1 MLAYSNNR
9 CQPNRIPGRFLF
21 VKCKS
26 LDRGLARLRRVN
38 EIPSR
43 VLRGRGVHSSDIVS
57 SYWPPC
63 FSCFDHMRNFVA
75 TDCSLVKLWLFPFL
89 PNFRLG
95 IISVQGFFFLIGF
108 VRFWGFVLSLRW
120 RWKFK
125 IQFISQSLKRVYKL
139 INYFFETP
147 IVLHFVHFRIIVDF
161 DD

>member
-1 MLAYSNNR
+1 M
-9 CQPNRIPGRFLF
+9 
-21 VKCKS
+21 
-26 LDRGLARLRRVN
+26 N

-95 IISVQGFFFLIGF
+95 IISVQGFFFDWIRSFLGIC
-108 VRFWGFVLSLRW
+108 
-120 RWKFK
+120 
-125 IQFISQSLKRVYKL
+125 FIIKMKMKV
-139 INYFFETP
+139 
-147 IVLHFVHFRIIVDF
+147 
-161 DD
+161 